1 MTDLWP
7 WLTAAGAGALHGLHP
22 AGGWALA
29 AVWGL
34 RRGPKRRKAGMAHA
48 ALLALT
54 VAAFVAG
61 AVHDAGLSMAPLLWG
76 LCGGAVTG
84 GRLPAAGSLAQAASL
99 VAVHVAAWAA
109 VSLGLAG
116 VMRRAV
122 SLWRAGRPVP
132 AP

>member
-7 WLTAAGAGALHGLHP
+7 WWTAAVAGALHGLHP

-34 RRGPKRRKAGMAHA
+34 RSDPQRRTPGTAHT
-48 ALLALT
+48 ALLALA

-99 VAVHVAAWAA
+99 VAVHVVAWGA

-116 VMRRAV
+116 VTRRAV
-122 SLWRAGRPVP
+122 SLWRAGRPAP